1 MSSEEQNLHQPGAES
16 LDAGQEPMTPMTP
29 MLSGLEPDGAT
40 QGRVDKE
47 RGLETPTGPI
57 AQAKRPRLL
66 IEDGDLPAA
75 AAAIGEVLA
84 KQPHIFE
91 RAVPV
96 RVVTKENTGEIF
108 VEPLKPQAVIDEV
121 HRVVQPYKIKRTPR
135 TEERVNITLPNQ
147 VASLYLENS
156 RHWNLRVLN
165 GFSTAPLVS
174 KGGTIRTATGYDE
187 ATKLWCHGM
196 PEVNVP
202 AQPTREEAD
211 AALAT
216 LRQHFCTFAFADA
229 VRAKPGTMTPHGHA
243 WVDVSAPPGQD
254 ESCALV
260 ALMTAVVRPSLWLAP
275 AIAITAPA
283 RSGAGTGK
291 GLLTRAIC
299 AIAFGFQPSAVTTGA
314 AAEELDKRL
323 TSMLIGAD
331 QAILLDN
338 VNEQGLK
345 SNILASAITERPA
358 SIRPLGS
365 TSTIKLNPSSLIVVN
380 GNGLRLS
387 EDLVRRFIPTKLDT
401 GTENPEARAFKG
413 DFLKDTQARR
423 AELLAAVLAIFR
435 WGQQVSDGLPAGL
448 PLGSFGDWGPWC
460 RDPLLALGCQDPVAR
475 ISEMKEADPERQA
488 LALLFNT
495 WHRHHGSNRVA
506 STKLHEEVVEL
517 IAPLGGSRQSISS
530 YVQNL
535 AGTAAG
541 GFILKMYPKSG
552 EWGDHKYAVLP
563 NTSPNQ

>member
-1 MSSEEQNLHQPGAES
+1 MSSEEQNLHQAGAES

-29 MLSGLEPDGAT
+29 MPSGLEPDGAT
-40 QGRVDKE
+40 EGGTDKAN
-47 RGLETPTGPI
+47 GLEAPKVQSVTE
-57 AQAKRPRLL
+57 KRPKLL
-66 IEDGDLPAA
+66 IDDGDLPAA

-96 RVVTKENTGEIF
+96 RVVTKENTGDIV
-108 VEPLKPQAVIDEV
+108 VEQLKTAAVIDEA

-135 TEERVNITLPNQ
+135 TEEPVNITLPNQ

-165 GFSTAPLVS
+165 GFSTGPLVS
-174 KGGTIRTATGYDE
+174 RGGIIRTATGYDE

-196 PEVNVP
+196 PEGSVP
-202 AQPTREEAD
+202 GQPNREEAE
-211 AALAT
+211 ASLAI

-229 VRAKPGTMTPHGHA
+229 VRAKPGTMTRHGPA

-275 AIAITAPA
+275 AIAIMAPA

-291 GLLTRAIC
+291 GLLTRTIC
-299 AIAFGFQPSAVTTGA
+299 AIAFGFQPSAVTIGSDLQ
-314 AAEELDKRL
+314 ELDKRL
-323 TSMLIGAD
+323 TSMLISAD
-331 QAILLDN
+331 PAILLDN

-365 TSTIKLNPSSLIVVN
+365 TGTIKLNPSSLIVVN

-387 EDLVRRFIPTKLDT
+387 EDLVRRFIPIKLDT

-423 AELLAAVLAIFR
+423 AELLAAVLTIFR
-435 WGQQVSDGLPAGL
+435 WGQQVPDGLPTGL
-448 PLGSFGDWGPWC
+448 SLGSFGDWGAWC

-506 STKLHEEVVEL
+506 STKLHEEVVKL

-541 GFILKMYPKSG
+541 GFILKMYPKAG
-552 EWGDHKYAVLP
+552 EWGAHKYAVAP